1 VNADVGSAKD
11 LRMLNYSEGFKTV
24 FQPPLFCACC
34 SSLIW
39 QSDAIPEHERASLEV
54 KNLN

>member
-1 VNADVGSAKD
+1 
-11 LRMLNYSEGFKTV
+11 MLNYSEGFKTV